1 MINQLINETKCCQIS
16 IFIDIY
22 HMAFRLGIKLGDVY
36 YNVAYEVIKFRRF
49 HIKNASLIN
58 SNAL

>member
-22 HMAFRLGIKLGDVY
+22 HMAFRLGIKLGYVF
-36 YNVAYEVIKFRRF
+36 YNVAYKVMKFRRF
-49 HIKNASLIN
+49 HIKNAILIN